1 MLIKSADDQGVELQA
16 LEQRAA
22 GNGPDAARAAKE
34 LRNRRAGLK
43 GERDSAYLIDFD
55 YASSPNW
62 AVIHDLRLEH
72 GGRTAQIDHLL
83 INRWMDVYVL
93 ETKHF
98 HAGIKITEDGEF
110 MRWTNYT
117 KTHDGMATPLEQ
129 KERHIPV
136 PKNAMPQTAQ
146 PTTH

>member
-22 GNGPDAARAAKE
+22 GKGPDAARAAKE

-72 GGRTAQIDHLL
+72 GSRTAQIDHLL

-98 HAGIKITEDGEF
+98 HRSEEHTSELQSL
-110 MRWTNYT
+110 MRKSYT
-117 KTHDGMATPLEQ
+117 
-129 KERHIPV
+129 
-136 PKNAMPQTAQ
+136 
-146 PTTH
+146 

>member
-1 MLIKSADDQGVELQA
+1 MFVFFFKQKTAYEMRISDWSSDVCSSDLRLVDP
-16 LEQRAA
+16 A
-22 GNGPDAARAAKE
+22 GQT
-34 LRNRRAGLK
+34 

-72 GGRTAQIDHLL
+72 GSRTAQIDHLL

-98 HAGIKITEDGEF
+98 HAGIKIG
-110 MRWTNYT
+110 R
-117 KTHDGMATPLEQ
+117 ASCR
-129 KERHIPV
+129 ERV
-136 PKNAMPQTAQ
+136 CQ
-146 PTTH
+146 